1 MDISGHEAHNTY
13 ISWVKM
19 SAEHLKTV
27 RVISNNDIFESWS
40 GLALATAPMIDCLIA
55 LLTITNM
62 TCCKKNCLY
71 FFILS

>member
-27 RVISNNDIFESWS
+27 RVISNNDILESWS
-40 GLALATAPMIDCLIA
+40 GLALATAL
-55 LLTITNM
+55 
-62 TCCKKNCLY
+62 
-71 FFILS
+71 